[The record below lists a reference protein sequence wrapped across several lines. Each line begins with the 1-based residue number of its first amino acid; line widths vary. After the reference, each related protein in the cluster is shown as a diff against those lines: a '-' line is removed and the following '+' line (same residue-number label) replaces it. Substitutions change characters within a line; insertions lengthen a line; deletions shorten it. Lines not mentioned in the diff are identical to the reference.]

1 MYNNIPQV
9 LRDMDIWLCYD
20 SRDKESYKQLS
31 NREIEDNKKKPR
43 DLTGKPHSINGKL
56 FNFNE
61 CIDSI
66 RKGFNNGLGL
76 VLNNNSGGLVV
87 IDYDKVLKG
96 IEVNDKLGYIKPIF
110 KDAETEQRV
119 LRDINLFKSYTEIS
133 PSNTGI
139 HIYLIAN
146 TTINTNKQHH
156 KDKNKQIEV
165 YSSKKFIRVSETQVF
180 YEDIED
186 NTDNMEQFI
195 KWYDLDKQDAEIKTG
210 VINTRFNIY
219 KSMLDKWFLYDN
231 SFTDADILKTMFN
244 SKKGK
249 LIKKLYEDH
258 ITDNEFIELKQA
270 SLKAQKKDA
279 SDIDTSNSGKAFTLI
294 MYLLHFCYGDLI
306 AVKRIFIKS
315 ALCKDDYLSI
325 KYGYNNKKQRYT
337 KDKIDYC
344 FIPRAI
350 YYYKNYD
357 L

>member
-1 MYNNIPQV
+1 MYNNIPQI
-9 LRDMDIWLCYD
+9 LKDMDIWLCYD

-61 CIDSI
+61 CIESI
-66 RKGFNNGLGL
+66 KKGYNSGLGL
-76 VLNNNSGGLVV
+76 VINNKSGGLVV
-87 IDYDKVLKG
+87 IDYDKVLKD

-146 TTINTNKQHH
+146 TTINTNQQHH
-156 KDKNKQIEV
+156 KDPNKQIEV

-195 KWYDLDKQDAEIKTG
+195 KWYDLDKSDAEIKTS

-219 KSMLDKWFLYDN
+219 KSILDKWFLDDN
-231 SFTDADILKTMFN
+231 KFNDADILKTMFN

-249 LIKKLYEDH
+249 YLKRLYYNDLS
-258 ITDNEFIELKQA
+258 DAEFIDYKGNR
-270 SLKAQKKDA
+270 DN
-279 SDIDTSNSGKAFTLI
+279 IDTSNSGKAFTLI
-294 MYLLHFCYGDLI
+294 MHLLFYSYGDLG
-306 AVKRIFIKS
+306 AVKRLFIKS
-315 ALCKDDYLSI
+315 ALCKDDYLKI
-325 KYGYNNKKQRYT
+325 KYGYDSKKKRYT

-350 YYYKNYD
+350 YYFKNYKI
-357 L
+357 